1 MSEPLT
7 SMQAQIL
14 DKNKAAVKDLL
25 GEPVAKNY
33 WKNAEPPQNADDAAL
48 AAFQASM
55 LDEIWIYSNGRV
67 HFTLAGIAKKVDD
80 KVRLDLPPTDNLV
93 A

>member
-1 MSEPLT
+1 MAEPLT

-14 DKNKAAVKDLL
+14 DKNKAAVEALL
-25 GEPVAKNY
+25 GEPVKKRF
-33 WKNAEPPQNADDAAL
+33 WKNAEPPQNADAAAL
-48 AAFQASM
+48 AAFRASM

-67 HFTLAGIAKKVDD
+67 HFTLDGIAKKVDD
-80 KVRLDLPPTDNLV
+80 KVRLDIPPANNLV